1 MSVAIKDIKN
11 LKNGTKVM
19 ITLTKSSISYGDN
32 QIATV
37 KALGLRRMHA
47 SRVIVIGDSL
57 RGMIDTVSH
66 LVTVDIIDEKA
77 GE

>member
-1 MSVAIKDIKN
+1 MLDIKEIKN

-19 ITLTKSSISYGDN
+19 LTLTKSSISYSDQ

-47 SRVIVIGDSL
+47 SRVVTIGDSL
-57 RGMIDTVSH
+57 RGMIDSVRH
-66 LVTVDIIDEKA
+66 LVQVDVLDEQA

>member
-1 MSVAIKDIKN
+1 MLDFKEIKN

-19 ITLTKSSISYGDN
+19 LTLTKSSISYSDQ

-47 SRVIVIGDSL
+47 SRVVTIGDSL
-57 RGMIDTVSH
+57 RGMIDSVRH
-66 LVTVDIIDEKA
+66 LVQVDVIDEQA

>member
-1 MSVAIKDIKN
+1 MSIAIKDIKN
-11 LKNGTKVM
+11 LKNGAKVM
-19 ITLTKSSISYGDN
+19 LTLTKSSISYSDQ

-47 SRVIVIGDSL
+47 SRVVIVGDSV
-57 RGMIDTVSH
+57 RGMIDSVGH
-66 LVTVDIIDEKA
+66 LVTVDLVEEQA

>member
-1 MSVAIKDIKN
+1 MLHPNEIKN

-19 ITLTKSSISYGDN
+19 LTLTKSSISYSDQ

-37 KALGLRRMHA
+37 KALGLRRMQA
-47 SRVIVIGDSL
+47 SRVVTIGDSL
-57 RGMIDTVSH
+57 RGMIDSVRH
-66 LVTVDIIDEKA
+66 LVQVDVIEEQA

>member
-1 MSVAIKDIKN
+1 MLNPIEIKN

-19 ITLTKSSISYGDN
+19 LTLTKSSISYSDQ

-47 SRVIVIGDSL
+47 SRVVTIGDSL
-57 RGMIDTVSH
+57 RGMIDSVRH
-66 LVTVDIIDEKA
+66 LVQVDVLDEQA

>member
-1 MSVAIKDIKN
+1 MLDIKEIKN

-19 ITLTKSSISYGDN
+19 LTLTKSSISYSDQ

-47 SRVIVIGDSL
+47 SRVVTVGDSL
-57 RGMIDTVSH
+57 RGMIDSVRH
-66 LVTVDIIDEKA
+66 LVQVDVIEEQA

>member
-1 MSVAIKDIKN
+1 MLDIKEIKN
-11 LKNGTKVM
+11 IKNGTKVKL
-19 ITLTKSSISYGDN
+19 TLTKSSISYSDQ

-47 SRVIVIGDSL
+47 SRVVTVGDSM
-57 RGMIDTVSH
+57 RGMIDSVRH
-66 LVTVDIIDEKA
+66 LVQVDVIEEQA

>member
-1 MSVAIKDIKN
+1 MLDIKEIKN
-11 LKNGTKVM
+11 IKNGTKVM
-19 ITLTKSSISYGDN
+19 LTLTKSSISYSDQ

-47 SRVIVIGDSL
+47 SRVVTVGDSM
-57 RGMIDTVSH
+57 RGMIDSVRH
-66 LVTVDIIDEKA
+66 LVQVDVLDEQA

>member
-1 MSVAIKDIKN
+1 MLDINEIKN

-19 ITLTKSSISYGDN
+19 LTLTKSSISYSDQ

-47 SRVIVIGDSL
+47 SRVVTVGDSL
-57 RGMIDTVSH
+57 RGMIDSVRH
-66 LVTVDIIDEKA
+66 LVQVDVIEEQA

>member
-1 MSVAIKDIKN
+1 MLNPIEIKN

-19 ITLTKSSISYGDN
+19 LTLTKSSISYSDQ

-37 KALGLRRMHA
+37 KAWGLRRMHA
-47 SRVIVIGDSL
+47 SRVVTIGDSL
-57 RGMIDTVSH
+57 RGMIDSVRH
-66 LVTVDIIDEKA
+66 LVQVDVIEEQA

>member
-1 MSVAIKDIKN
+1 MLNINEIKN

-19 ITLTKSSISYGDN
+19 LTLTKSSISYSDQ

-47 SRVIVIGDSL
+47 SRVVTIGDSL
-57 RGMIDTVSH
+57 RGMIDSVRH
-66 LVTVDIIDEKA
+66 LVQVDVIEEQA

>member
-1 MSVAIKDIKN
+1 MLDIKEIKN
-11 LKNGTKVM
+11 IKNGTKVM
-19 ITLTKSSISYGDN
+19 LTLTKSSISYSDQ

-47 SRVIVIGDSL
+47 SRVIVVGDSV
-57 RGMIDTVSH
+57 RGMIDSVGH
-66 LVTVDIIDEKA
+66 LVTVDLVEEQA

>member
-1 MSVAIKDIKN
+1 MLDIKEIKN
-11 LKNGTKVM
+11 IKNGTKVM
-19 ITLTKSSISYGDN
+19 LTLTKSSISYSDQ

-47 SRVIVIGDSL
+47 SRVVTVGDSM
-57 RGMIDTVSH
+57 RGMIDSVRH
-66 LVTVDIIDEKA
+66 LVQVDLIDEQA

>member
-1 MSVAIKDIKN
+1 MSIEIKEIKN
-11 LKNGTKVM
+11 IKNGTKVM
-19 ITLTKSSISYGDN
+19 LTLTKSSISYSDQ

-47 SRVIVIGDSL
+47 SRVIVVGDSV
-57 RGMIDTVSH
+57 RGMIDSVGH
-66 LVTVDIIDEKA
+66 LVTVDLVEEQA

>member
-1 MSVAIKDIKN
+1 MLDFKEIKN

-19 ITLTKSSISYGDN
+19 LTLTKSSISYSDQ

-47 SRVIVIGDSL
+47 SRVVTIGDSL
-57 RGMIDTVSH
+57 RGMIDSVRH
-66 LVTVDIIDEKA
+66 LVQVDVIEEQA

>member
-1 MSVAIKDIKN
+1 MLDIKEIKN

-19 ITLTKSSISYGDN
+19 LTLTKSSISYSDQ

-47 SRVIVIGDSL
+47 SRVVTIGDSL
-57 RGMIDTVSH
+57 RGMIDSVRH
-66 LVTVDIIDEKA
+66 LVQVDVIDEQA

>member
-1 MSVAIKDIKN
+1 MSVATKDIQN
-11 LKNGTKVM
+11 IKNGTKVLL
-19 ITLTKSSISYGDN
+19 TLTKSPISYGDN

-47 SRVIVIGDSL
+47 SRVVIVGDSV
-57 RGMIDTVSH
+57 RGMINTVGH
-66 LVTVDIIDEKA
+66 LVTVDLIDEQA

>member
-1 MSVAIKDIKN
+1 MLDIKEIKN
-11 LKNGTKVM
+11 IKNGTKVM
-19 ITLTKSSISYGDN
+19 LTLTKSSISYSDQ

-47 SRVIVIGDSL
+47 SRVVTVGDSL
-57 RGMIDTVSH
+57 RGMIDSVRH
-66 LVTVDIIDEKA
+66 LVQVDVIEEQA

>member
-1 MSVAIKDIKN
+1 MLDFKEIKN

-19 ITLTKSSISYGDN
+19 LTLTKSSISYSDQ

-37 KALGLRRMHA
+37 KALGLRRMQA
-47 SRVIVIGDSL
+47 SRVVVIGDSL
-57 RGMIDTVSH
+57 RGMIDSVRH
-66 LVTVDIIDEKA
+66 LVRVDVIEEQA

>member
-1 MSVAIKDIKN
+1 MLDINEIKN

-19 ITLTKSSISYGDN
+19 LTLTKSSISYSDQ

-47 SRVIVIGDSL
+47 SRVVTIGDSL
-57 RGMIDTVSH
+57 RGMIDSVRH
-66 LVTVDIIDEKA
+66 LVQVDVIEEQA

>member
-1 MSVAIKDIKN
+1 MLNINEIKN

-19 ITLTKSSISYGDN
+19 LTLTKSSISYSDQ

-47 SRVIVIGDSL
+47 SRVVTVGDSM
-57 RGMIDTVSH
+57 RGMIDSVRH
-66 LVTVDIIDEKA
+66 LVQVDVLDEQA

>member
-1 MSVAIKDIKN
+1 MLDIKEIKN
-11 LKNGTKVM
+11 IKNGTKVM
-19 ITLTKSSISYGDN
+19 LTLTKSSISYSDQ

-47 SRVIVIGDSL
+47 SRVVTVGDSM
-57 RGMIDTVSH
+57 RGMIDSVRH
-66 LVTVDIIDEKA
+66 LVQVDIIEEQA

>member
-1 MSVAIKDIKN
+1 MLDIKEIKN
-11 LKNGTKVM
+11 IKNGTKVKL
-19 ITLTKSSISYGDN
+19 TLTKSSISYSDQ

-47 SRVIVIGDSL
+47 SRFVTVGDSM
-57 RGMIDTVSH
+57 RGMIDSVRH
-66 LVTVDIIDEKA
+66 LVQVDVIEEQA

>member
-1 MSVAIKDIKN
+1 MLDIKEIKN
-11 LKNGTKVM
+11 IKNGTKVM
-19 ITLTKSSISYGDN
+19 LTLTKSSISYSDQ

-47 SRVIVIGDSL
+47 SRVVTIGDSL
-57 RGMIDTVSH
+57 RGMIDSVRH
-66 LVTVDIIDEKA
+66 LVQVDVIEEQA